1 MKGSFDLKL
10 AVKQM
15 AVYCLRM
22 VLRLF
27 YIFPVKR
34 NRILFCSYGGGQFSC
49 NPKAIFNYISCSYPR
64 QFDCVWVFQK
74 PEAFCNVSE
83 YPMRTVKYKS
93 FYYHYL
99 MLTAKVI
106 VNNNNISSYI
116 PLRKSQLYI
125 NTWHGGGAYKRV
137 GVYSPQQTTS
147 VSIRLCAEMTDYMI
161 SSSRRFSEV
170 MVPSVML
177 PMEKMWEVGMPRND
191 VLMAPHP
198 ELVKKV
204 KDYYHLSDNMHIVLY
219 APTYRGSTFDAAKED
234 DSLNIQQCLSALSE
248 RFGGEWIAFYRVHY
262 FLTSSIPATEQVID
276 ASSYPDMQE
285 LLCAADVLITDYSS
299 SMWDM
304 SLTGKPCFIYAT
316 DIADYQQERDFYTPI
331 NEWPFPIAQNN
342 QELASVIQNF
352 DEQKYAADV
361 QHHHD
366 ALGSCETGH
375 ASQTVGDFIHSKCF
389 ADNQ

>member
-1 MKGSFDLKL
+1 M
-10 AVKQM
+10 
-15 AVYCLRM
+15 
-22 VLRLF
+22 
-27 YIFPVKR
+27 
-34 NRILFCSYGGGQFSC
+34 
-49 NPKAIFNYISCSYPR
+49 
-64 QFDCVWVFQK
+64 
-74 PEAFCNVSE
+74 
-83 YPMRTVKYKS
+83 
-93 FYYHYL
+93 
-99 MLTAKVI
+99 
-106 VNNNNISSYI
+106 
-116 PLRKSQLYI
+116 
-125 NTWHGGGAYKRV
+125 
-137 GVYSPQQTTS
+137 
-147 VSIRLCAEMTDYMI
+147 
-161 SSSRRFSEV
+161 
-170 MVPSVML
+170 
-177 PMEKMWEVGMPRND
+177 
-191 VLMAPHP
+191 
-198 ELVKKV
+198 
-204 KDYYHLSDNMHIVLY
+204 
-219 APTYRGSTFDAAKED
+219 
-234 DSLNIQQCLSALSE
+234 
-248 RFGGEWIAFYRVHY
+248 HY